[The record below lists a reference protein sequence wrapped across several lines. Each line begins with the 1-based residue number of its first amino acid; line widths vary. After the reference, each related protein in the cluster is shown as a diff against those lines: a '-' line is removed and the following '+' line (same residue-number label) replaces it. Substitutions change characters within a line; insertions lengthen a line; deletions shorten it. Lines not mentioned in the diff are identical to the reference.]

1 MNRLENKVALITGA
15 SRGMGEAHAREFV
28 KQGAKV
34 ILADIR
40 EEMGQALADELGEN
54 ALFVKL
60 DITSADDWKNAVEV
74 GESKFGNVNVLVNNA
89 GILGPVAGLLEI
101 KHEDYLNVINVN
113 QTSILLGMQ
122 AVIPSMVKD
131 GVGSIINV
139 SSIAGIVACFG
150 FPNVGYMASKFAIR
164 GMTKAAAFEFGPKN
178 IRVNSMHP
186 GFVLTPMMIEAT
198 DEDASKE
205 GRNALDEIP
214 LGRISETSELT
225 GIVVFLASD
234 EASFVTGQEHIVDGG
249 MTIH

>member
-1 MNRLENKVALITGA
+1 MNRLENKVAIITGA
-15 SRGMGEAHAREFV
+15 ARGMGEAHAREFI

-34 ILADIR
+34 ILADVR
-40 EEMGQALADELGEN
+40 EEMGEALAKELGEN

-60 DITSADDWKNAVEV
+60 DVTNVKDWENAVKQ
-74 GESKFGNVNVLVNNA
+74 GESKFGNINVLVNNA
-89 GILGPVAGLLEI
+89 GILGPVAGVMEI
-101 KHEDYLNVINVN
+101 KYEDYLKVIDIN
-113 QTSILLGMQ
+113 QHSILLGMQ
-122 AVIPSMVKD
+122 AVIPSMLKA

-150 FPNVGYMASKFAIR
+150 FPNIAYMASKFAIR
-164 GMTKAAAFEFGPKN
+164 GMTKAVAFEYGPKN

-205 GRNALDEIP
+205 GRSALDEIP
-214 LGRISETSELT
+214 LGRISETKELT

-234 EASFVTGQEHIVDGG
+234 EASFITGQEHIVDGG

>member
-1 MNRLENKVALITGA
+1 MNRLENKVAIITGA
-15 SRGMGEAHAREFV
+15 SRGMGEAHAREFIA
-28 KQGAKV
+28 QGAKV
-34 ILADIR
+34 ILADIKVDL
-40 EEMGQALADELGEN
+40 GQALADELGDN
-54 ALFVKL
+54 ALFIKL
-60 DITSADDWKNAVEV
+60 DITKPEDWKNAVEI
-74 GESKFGNVNVLVNNA
+74 GEKTFGNINVLVNNA
-89 GILGPVAGLLEI
+89 GILGPVAGVMDL
-101 KHEDYLNVINVN
+101 KYEDYLKVIEIN
-113 QTSILLGMQ
+113 QHSILLGMQ
-122 AVIPSMVKD
+122 AVIPSMLKA

-150 FPNVGYMASKFAIR
+150 FPNVAYMASKFAIR
-164 GMTKAAAFEFGPKN
+164 GMTKGAAFEYGPKN

-205 GRNALDEIP
+205 GRSALDEIP

-234 EASFVTGQEHIVDGG
+234 EASFITGQEHIVDGG

>member
-150 FPNVGYMASKFAIR
+150 FPNVGCMASKFAIR

>member
-15 SRGMGEAHAREFV
+15 SRGMGEAHAREFIN
-28 KQGAKV
+28 QGAKV
-34 ILADIR
+34 ILADVR
-40 EEMGQALADELGEN
+40 EEMGEALAKELGEN

-60 DITSADDWKNAVEV
+60 DVTNVKDWENAVKQ
-74 GESKFGNVNVLVNNA
+74 GEAKFGNINVLVNNA
-89 GILGPVAGLLEI
+89 GILGPVAGVMEL
-101 KHEDYLNVINVN
+101 KYEDYLKVIDVN
-113 QTSILLGMQ
+113 QHSILLGMQ
-122 AVIPSMVKD
+122 AVIPSMLKA

-150 FPNVGYMASKFAIR
+150 FPNIAYMASKFAIR
-164 GMTKAAAFEFGPKN
+164 GMTKAVAFEYGPKN

-205 GRNALDEIP
+205 GRSALDEIP
-214 LGRISETSELT
+214 LGRISETRELT
-225 GIVVFLASD
+225 GIVVFLASE
-234 EASFVTGQEHIVDGG
+234 EASFITGQEHIVDGG

>member
-1 MNRLENKVALITGA
+1 MKRLENKVALITGA
-15 SRGMGEAHAREFV
+15 SRGMGEAHAREFI

-34 ILADIR
+34 IIADVR
-40 EEMGQALADELGEN
+40 VEMGQALADELGEN

-60 DITSADDWKNAVEV
+60 DVTNTEDWKKAIEI
-74 GESKFGNVNVLVNNA
+74 GEAKFGLVTVLVNNA
-89 GILGPVAGLLEI
+89 GILGPVAGLMEL
-101 KHEDYLNVINVN
+101 KYEDYLKVIDIN
-113 QTSILLGMQ
+113 QHSVLLGMQ
-122 AVIPSMVKD
+122 AVVPSMLKA
-131 GVGSIINV
+131 GNGSIINV

-150 FPNVGYMASKFAIR
+150 FPNIAYMASKFAIR
-164 GMTKAAAFEFGPKN
+164 GMTKAVAFEYGPKN

-198 DEDASKE
+198 DENASKE
-205 GRNALDEIP
+205 GRSALDEIP

-234 EASFVTGQEHIVDGG
+234 EASFITGQEHIVDGG